1 LDFKDQIKENEKEKK
16 NKNNLNDK
24 EKEDVIFLTD
34 FCFAEI

>member
-1 LDFKDQIKENEKEKK
+1 LDFKDQIKENEKENK

-24 EKEDVIFLTD
+24 DKEDVIFLTD